1 MLDEFLALDTASDQ
15 KDFQRNRGVQYAT
28 FCDVHAHDWFVN
40 AMHSAIDYHF
50 LHPTADNSHFYD
62 KSAIEKTL
70 NAMKAIDWEE
80 LDEEAYQQIQEY
92 DADWFGLEYY
102 PDVQALFEFALA
114 NDYYIVSFHDTT
126 NMGDLEEWE

>member
-1 MLDEFLALDTASDQ
+1 M
-15 KDFQRNRGVQYAT
+15 
-28 FCDVHAHDWFVN
+28 
-40 AMHSAIDYHF
+40 
-50 LHPTADNSHFYD
+50 
-62 KSAIEKTL
+62 
-70 NAMKAIDWEE
+70 
-80 LDEEAYQQIQEY
+80 DEEAYQQIQEY